1 MQRGHRSGAFKERRN
16 VARSCACR
24 RSRDERSMIKAA
36 IAKSRWIG
44 GNWHQCGVATKLSSH
59 TRYCAS

>member
-1 MQRGHRSGAFKERRN
+1 MQRGHRSGAFKKRRN

-36 IAKSRWIG
+36 IAESRWIG
-44 GNWHQCGVATKLSSH
+44 GNRHQRGVATKLSLH
-59 TRYCAS
+59 TCYCVS